1 MGRRHR
7 RHARWLAIAI
17 SAIFALTLGPDVVQ
31 AHDVTGSRFDAP
43 LPLSL
48 LFTGAGSTVALT
60 ALWLALTD
68 HSPSGGRSRPVATID
83 AHTARWARL
92 GAGGVF
98 FLGVCTA
105 LVIGT
110 VGRQVAAENFAT
122 IFTWP
127 VWFRG
132 VGLAAILF
140 GTPWNTL
147 SPWRM
152 LYRALCRLEGEHI
165 AILGEYPDRLGSW
178 PALFGFLVLI
188 GVVENLTVIPR
199 SPSLTTVILSL
210 YVLAMVCGGMCF
222 GPTWFDHADPLGV
235 LYRLFGRVSGVS
247 TERTGSGDVRVGF
260 RPPWHGCQR
269 PVAGF
274 ALAAFVVA
282 AVYTV
287 SFDGFTNTQLYQ
299 TLLFDVRDALG
310 TGPPTSVLLYLS
322 GLVLFV
328 GTFAMTGALG
338 DTLGTV
344 SGVGCKTVADGG
356 TTANWRG
363 AVRAFAP
370 TVLPIAAAYDVGHN
384 YPYVIRSTARLAGIV
399 VEPLG
404 LGGGLG
410 SIDPLG
416 WLSLPAFWGS
426 QVLLIVVGHIVAVV
440 AAHHVAVERYSS
452 VSAARRGHLP
462 LVVLMI
468 GYTVL
473 SLWIISQPVVGG

>member
-1 MGRRHR
+1 MARRHR
-7 RHARWLAIAI
+7 RRTRWPAIAFT
-17 SAIFALTLGPDVVQ
+17 AILTLALAPGIVQ

-48 LFTGAGSTVALT
+48 LFAGASATVALT
-60 ALWLALTD
+60 ALWLAVTD
-68 HSPSGGRSRPVATID
+68 HSLSEETSRPVATID

-98 FLGVCTA
+98 FVGFCAA

-132 VGLAAILF
+132 VGLVAIVF

-147 SPWRM
+147 SPWKT
-152 LYRALCRLEGEHI
+152 LYWALCSLEGKRI

-178 PALFGFLVLI
+178 PALFGFLALI

-210 YVLAMVCGGMCF
+210 YALAMVGGAVCF
-222 GPTWFDHADPLGV
+222 GPTWFDRADPLGV

-247 TERTGSGDVRVGF
+247 TDRTASGDVRVAF
-260 RPPWHGCQR
+260 RPPWYCCRR

-322 GLVLFV
+322 GLVVFV
-328 GTFAMTGALG
+328 GTFAVTGALG

-344 SGVGCKTVADGG
+344 SGAGREVAADGG
-356 TTANWRG
+356 TTADWVN

-370 TVLPIAAAYDVGHN
+370 TVLPIAAAYDVAHN

-399 VEPLG
+399 AEPLG
-404 LGGGLG
+404 TGGGLG

-416 WLSLPAFWGS
+416 WLSLPVFWGS
-426 QVLLIVVGHIVAVV
+426 QVFLIVVGHVVAVV
-440 AAHHVAVERYSS
+440 AAHHVAVERYAS

-462 LVVLMI
+462 LVVLMV